1 MPAPVSTSTP
11 PARPY
16 PTVWATPVCAS
27 WVPFEVPVDGSVVGR
42 FADEFGDV
50 VDEVVWADV
59 PPEPLDPPE
68 ELELPEPAELPVPVE
83 LPEPELPD

>member
-1 MPAPVSTSTP
+1 M
-11 PARPY
+11 
-16 PTVWATPVCAS
+16 
-27 WVPFEVPVDGSVVGR
+27 VGR
-42 FADEFGDV
+42 FADEFVDV